1 MIRVL
6 TVAVLFTSVAAGT
19 PAQTPVRPD
28 FSGEWVLDPSR
39 TTLTGGPER
48 VSGPV
53 GARRGAPPDP
63 AAPRPMVTPPEKYL
77 HVSPVYPPDAQRSR
91 ISGLIVM
98 EATIDPKGN
107 VVDLVVVRGVRELDD
122 AAIKAVSQWK
132 YRPATRDGKP
142 IPVIMTVTVTFS
154 VDGPPGSGTPT
165 ASSSGRGP
173 GMGTGGGGGFG
184 PVAHTLN
191 IRQDNNGLRVVR
203 PNPNGGNETATYRFD
218 GRRSSNRLKSLGG
231 LAANAE
237 LVFVSSWDSAKLATQ
252 IAWEAPSGPQNRLET
267 MWLDGDALV
276 VELSRPPL
284 EPGGEPIV
292 RTTVYRRN
300 QLFRNVHDNHLV
312 VRGQRHEL
320 RAVAAEGGE

>member
-6 TVAVLFTSVAAGT
+6 TVAVLLTSGAAGT

-39 TTLTGGPER
+39 TTMTGGPER

-53 GARRGAPPDP
+53 GGRRGGPPDP
-63 AAPRPMVTPPEKYL
+63 SAPPPMVTPPEKYR
-77 HVSPVYPPDAQRSR
+77 HVSPGYPPDAQRSR

-107 VVDLVVVRGVRELDD
+107 VIDLVVVRGVRELDD
-122 AAIKAVSQWK
+122 AAMKAVSQWK

-184 PVAHTLN
+184 PVPLALN
-191 IRQDNNGLRVVR
+191 VKPGNHGLR
-203 PNPNGGNETATYRFD
+203 
-218 GRRSSNRLKSLGG
+218 GRRPKPAGG
-231 LAANAE
+231 TGPAA
-237 LVFVSSWDSAKLATQ
+237 
-252 IAWEAPSGPQNRLET
+252 
-267 MWLDGDALV
+267 
-276 VELSRPPL
+276 
-284 EPGGEPIV
+284 
-292 RTTVYRRN
+292 YR
-300 QLFRNVHDNHLV
+300 
-312 VRGQRHEL
+312 
-320 RAVAAEGGE
+320 

>member
-6 TVAVLFTSVAAGT
+6 TAAVLFTSLAAGT
-19 PAQTPVRPD
+19 PAQAPVRPD
-28 FSGEWVLDPSR
+28 FSGEWVLDSSR
-39 TTLTGGPER
+39 TTMTGGPER
-48 VSGPV
+48 VAGPV

-63 AAPRPMVTPPEKYL
+63 DAPRPMVTPPEKYL

-122 AAIKAVSQWK
+122 AAMKAVSQWK

-165 ASSSGRGP
+165 ASPSGRGP

-184 PVAHTLN
+184 PAPPLL
-191 IRQDNNGLRVVR
+191 IIKQDNNGFRVSR
-203 PNPNGGNETATYRFD
+203 PTPGGGNETATYRFD
-218 GRRSSNRLKSLGG
+218 GRRSSNRLKSMGG

-237 LVFVSSWDSAKLATQ
+237 LVFVSSWDGAKLATQ
-252 IAWEAPSGPQNRLET
+252 IAWDAPSGPQNRLET
-267 MWLDGDALV
+267 MWLEGETLV

-284 EPGGEPIV
+284 EPGGEPLV
-292 RTTVYRRN
+292 RKTFYSRK
-300 QLFRNVHDNHLV
+300 
-312 VRGQRHEL
+312 
-320 RAVAAEGGE
+320 